1 MQDTQSKHQTKPAKA
16 QLPSDSQASLSTE
29 GAHYTDPS
37 TQPVNPKQLSLIES
51 GSLGSS
57 STTSSSGYER
67 IDGAHQRAEED
78 VAQKPGASGSSLYW
92 KNVWNQAIWK
102 SKPTSQPEVPNTQS
116 KGVNKTEV
124 PIPKFMERVLAA
136 GVNVGGAATAGKY
149 YVGRAKDAL
158 IPKSMVGEE
167 KTTKGKGKE
176 AIKDYTDSSS
186 VSSFS
191 SSLSAPVES
200 DGLQVIKSKSKE
212 EDEAWTLVEA
222 PAIEDDW
229 DMIPEANRLREVGV
243 KPTFNARIRERLE
256 AMKAEREANK

>member
-1 MQDTQSKHQTKPAKA
+1 MQDTQSKHQKKPAKA
-16 QLPSDSQASLSTE
+16 QFPSDSQASLSTE
-29 GAHYTDPS
+29 GANYTNPS
-37 TQPVNPKQLSLIES
+37 TQAVNRNPVCLTES
-51 GSLGSS
+51 GSLDSS

-67 IDGAHQRAEED
+67 IDGAHERAEED
-78 VAQKPGASGSSLYW
+78 VAQQLGVSGSSLYW

-102 SKPTSQPEVPNTQS
+102 SKPTSQPEGSNAQS
-116 KGVNKTEV
+116 KGVNKTEA

-158 IPKSMVGEE
+158 IPKSMGGED

-176 AIKDYTDSSS
+176 PIKDYTGSSS

-200 DGLQVIKSKSKE
+200 DGLQVIKSKE

-256 AMKAEREANK
+256 AMKAEREGKK